1 MAHPSGFTASEMTL
15 HITATNAPAEG
26 ANPGDAL
33 RAYSVTAA
41 AFPDFA
47 FNTEERNA
55 GGYLD
60 EVDTLL
66 PVQELTF
73 SVNIFD
79 EKIFRA
85 QMRPFQHLGA
95 ITANTNKAVAGNT
108 DDSPAFE
115 FYTTLKEQASAQR
128 QALRLNYQG
137 RVRSVTQSGYTPD
150 GLQTFDVVVR
160 PCYYYKRDV
169 SQKVNGDAGTD
180 LSWNTLQEIDLIK
193 GEYIV
198 NGLDLWAARKKTLGL

>member
-15 HITATNAPAEG
+15 HITAANAPAEAAAVSDG
-26 ANPGDAL
+26 L

-47 FNTEERNA
+47 PNVEERNA

-60 EVDTLL
+60 EVDTIL

-79 EKIFRA
+79 EKVFRA
-85 QMRPFQHLGA
+85 AMRPFQRLGA
-95 ITANTNKAVAGNT
+95 LSENNAVAAPT
-108 DDSPAFE
+108 DDSPMFE
-115 FYTTLKEQASAQR
+115 FFTTLTEQASAKRRAVR
-128 QALRLNYQG
+128 QQYQG
-137 RVRSVTQSGYTPD
+137 RVRSALQSGFTPD

-160 PCYYYKRDV
+160 PCYYYKLEV
-169 SQKVNGDAGTD
+169 SNEHDGTTATALSFPATPAREVDLIAGTY
-180 LSWNTLQEIDLIK
+180 K
-193 GEYIV
+193 A